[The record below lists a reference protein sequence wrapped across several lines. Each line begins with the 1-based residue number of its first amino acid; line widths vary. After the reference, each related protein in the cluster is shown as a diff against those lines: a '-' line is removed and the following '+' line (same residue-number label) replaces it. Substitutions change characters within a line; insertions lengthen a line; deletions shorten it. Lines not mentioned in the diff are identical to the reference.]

1 MWVGKIVLNGE
12 SYMFGKADRDVTI
25 ILDNVRDLQRQSGFV
40 RSTAS
45 LVVDSVDGRDTIQ
58 AMI

>member
-1 MWVGKIVLNGE
+1 MWVEEIVLNGA

-40 RSTAS
+40 RSTAT
-45 LVVDSVDGRDTIQ
+45 LVIDSVSGRDTIQ
-58 AMI
+58 AII

>member
-1 MWVGKIVLNGE
+1 VLNGE